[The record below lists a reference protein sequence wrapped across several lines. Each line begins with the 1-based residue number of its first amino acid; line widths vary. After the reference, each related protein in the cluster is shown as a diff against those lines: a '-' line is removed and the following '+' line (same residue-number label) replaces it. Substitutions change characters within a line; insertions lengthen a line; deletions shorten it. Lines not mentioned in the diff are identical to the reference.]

1 MTGTETAAQTRGG
14 TAGYRLVV
22 PGRWFAVDLDSGRR
36 ERAVAALVER
46 QFAGVDNAPHL
57 KAQARQEL
65 LAKAG
70 AAYAAGGLEMFL
82 SHAAGRGDTAG
93 RLAGDFHRIPA
104 RAMAKVEAFGEHS
117 VTGSLTMAKMREI
130 FEQPD
135 ELSFGE
141 TEMTET
147 DVPAGSALRVHR
159 FRKAEPGKRRSP
171 IGEELVWIIW
181 PPGSTAI
188 VSMATRWMEP
198 MFSKAGIS
206 IADDMANNFRIEP
219 KA

>member
-1 MTGTETAAQTRGG
+1 MTELPWKPVI
-14 TAGYRLVV
+14 YL
-22 PGRWFAVDLDSGRR
+22 PVDLTVRFGADVLTADDPGPWC
-36 ERAVAALVER
+36 
-46 QFAGVDNAPHL
+46 QL
-57 KAQARQEL
+57 KAAEL
-65 LAKAG
+65 LGPDADRKQV
-70 AAYAAGGLEMFL
+70 
-82 SHAAGRGDTAG
+82 S
-93 RLAGDFHRIPA
+93 RLARCLEEYAVHFRGERPLIAAAVFFYPDFHRIPA

>member
-1 MTGTETAAQTRGG
+1 MTELPWKPVIYLPVDLTVRFGADVLTVDDPGPWCQRKAAELLRPAADPKQVSRLVRCLAEYAAHFRSKRLPTTAA
-14 TAGYRLVV
+14 LFFW
-22 PGRWFAVDLDSGRR
+22 P
-36 ERAVAALVER
+36 
-46 QFAGVDNAPHL
+46 
-57 KAQARQEL
+57 
-65 LAKAG
+65 
-70 AAYAAGGLEMFL
+70 
-82 SHAAGRGDTAG
+82 
-93 RLAGDFHRIPA
+93 DFTRIPP
-104 RAMAKVEAFGEHS
+104 RGEAQIYIVGEDPVIGPMTLS
-117 VTGSLTMAKMREI
+117 RGREI
-130 FEQPD
+130 CGPD
-135 ELSFGE
+135 ERSFGE